1 MTALTEQVGG
11 DHYRKM
17 AIQPVQF
24 AHANGYDPC
33 TFSILKYVSRHREK
47 GGVQDLRKA
56 AHFVRLRSDLT
67 RVYGRVRF
75 HAHSAAPTIQDY
87 IEKNVIPI
95 REAST
100 LRMNHWWGT
109 APDQAATKD
118 ITFMLAQ
125 LCTEIYGES
134 L

>member
-17 AIQPVQF
+17 VIQPVQF
-24 AHANGYDPC
+24 AYAHRYDPC

-47 GGVQDLRKA
+47 GGAEDLRKA
-56 AHFVRLRSDLT
+56 AHFAKLRSELAE
-67 RVYGRVRF
+67 VYGRAKFAPRPD
-75 HAHSAAPTIQDY
+75 APTIQDY
-87 IEKNVIPI
+87 IEKNVIPL

-109 APDQAATKD
+109 APDQAATQD
-118 ITFMLAQ
+118 ITFMLTQ
-125 LCTEIYGES
+125 LCAEIYGES